1 MSKIY
6 NEIVI
11 DMNPESSSYGETLHE
26 DSFEYEG
33 DMMLLQDE
41 EEEWQPTFTQDESLL
56 GGGQQGGGGFQDP
69 SPTIEMM
76 GEDYGTPSVTYED
89 VMGMQEEDLLEFL
102 KNTQFGGEWPGADQD
117 AKDKIKEDMRTEL
130 GQGLPQLEQAAEE
143 EMAFLETQFGGG
155 DVSFAESLAGTQAGM
170 ARQTDMYGLQSGAE
184 QIGKQAMAGQGG
196 GGGMRGKMRARQ
208 QLGRG
213 FQSTQEQYDLRQRQA
228 GLGYES
234 GVYGLEQAKKA
245 EWETNFAELMG
256 RLGEATGD

>member
-89 VMGMQEEDLLEFL
+89 VQGMQEEDLLEFL
-102 KNTQFGGEWPGADQD
+102 KNTQFGGEWPGDDQ
-117 AKDKIKEDMRTEL
+117 AEKDEFKEEMRAEL
-130 GQGLPQLEQAAEE
+130 AQGLPH
-143 EMAFLETQFGGG
+143 
-155 DVSFAESLAGTQAGM
+155 
-170 ARQTDMYGLQSGAE
+170 
-184 QIGKQAMAGQGG
+184 I
-196 GGGMRGKMRARQ
+196 
-208 QLGRG
+208 
-213 FQSTQEQYDLRQRQA
+213 
-228 GLGYES
+228 
-234 GVYGLEQAKKA
+234 
-245 EWETNFAELMG
+245 
-256 RLGEATGD
+256 